1 MNHHAFGA
9 ALDRAYTHPI
19 STIVRDKEL
28 YAQHG
33 LPARGSDG
41 AAAIDLRATED
52 IELLAGEQHMM
63 DTGLSIWIKN
73 PGFVGLIVPRSGLGT
88 RGLVMANSVG
98 VIDSDYQGPLKVS
111 LLNRSNQEIYILR
124 GDRIAQFIL
133 SPVICPQ
140 LIEVENFEVNTVR
153 GAGGFGSTGTN

>member
-1 MNHHAFGA
+1 M
-9 ALDRAYTHPI
+9 
-19 STIVRDKEL
+19 STIVRDKAL
-28 YAQHG
+28 YADFG

-63 DTGLSIWIKN
+63 DTGINIWIKN

-88 RGLVMANSVG
+88 RGLVMANGVG

-111 LLNRSNQEIYILR
+111 LLNRSNNDIYIAR
-124 GDRIAQFIL
+124 GDRIAQFML
-133 SPVICPQ
+133 TPVVCPQ
-140 LIEVENFEVNTVR
+140 LIEVENFDEATDR
-153 GAGGFGSTGTN
+153 GNGGFGSTGAN